1 MTFLG
6 CTISDGKTAGQKGH
20 ALFQKAPPLA
30 DAQNTCVG
38 MAGRCTQGGPLQDG
52 LPSFKEKP
60 RKLQNCG
67 YRTPQAALPQPRGCS
82 EQQACGRSTAG
93 SAPAPT
99 VPPVPCIAP
108 QKQRHQQSSGVSSY
122 PFEQR
127 WAKEKQMESSLA
139 LTQQPQL
146 FGLELASV
154 RSKDLVGLD

>member
-38 MAGRCTQGGPLQDG
+38 MAGRCTQGGPSRMACPLSRKSHENCKTAATGHRRRRFHSPEVAANSKPVGGQLRG
-52 LPSFKEKP
+52 QRQQCRPCRVLPPK
-60 RKLQNCG
+60 
-67 YRTPQAALPQPRGCS
+67 
-82 EQQACGRSTAG
+82 
-93 SAPAPT
+93 
-99 VPPVPCIAP
+99 
-108 QKQRHQQSSGVSSY
+108 KQRHQQSSGVSSY

-139 LTQQPQL
+139 LTQQLQL